1 MTLHMSERSRFRGLP
16 EDADVSHF
24 YRNSLQ
30 RNAIELGEW
39 MARTSNERAR
49 ERGHAGLRPAHARLM
64 VYLGW
69 SGSRITDIAKA
80 ADVSKNAVGQL
91 VTDLENLGYLERV
104 PDPDD
109 ARAKIVRYTAAG
121 RALIAD
127 ARDIGAELDA
137 EIEAVI
143 GPERMAQLKDI
154 LSELG
159 THLLGLDF
167 PSSP

>member
-1 MTLHMSERSRFRGLP
+1 
-16 EDADVSHF
+16 
-24 YRNSLQ
+24 
-30 RNAIELGEW
+30 

-49 ERGHAGLRPAHARLM
+49 ERGHPGLRPAHARLM
-64 VYLGW
+64 VYLDW

-80 ADVSKNAVGQL
+80 ADVSKNAIGQL
-91 VTDLENLGYLERV
+91 VTDLEDLGYLERV

-137 EIEAVI
+137 DVEAVI

-159 THLLGLDF
+159 SHLLGLDF
-167 PSSP
+167 PSAP